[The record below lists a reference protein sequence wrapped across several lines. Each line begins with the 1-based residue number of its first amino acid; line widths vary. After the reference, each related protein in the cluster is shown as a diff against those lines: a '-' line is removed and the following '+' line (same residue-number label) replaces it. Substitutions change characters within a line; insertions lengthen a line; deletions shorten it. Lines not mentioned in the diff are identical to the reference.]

1 MIKMEKRDSFSLC
14 SFFFF
19 LLFILGN
26 LTGWEGERERER
38 VRERERERERERQRG
53 SEGDE
58 RGREQ
63 MI

>member
-38 VRERERERERERQRG
+38 VRERERERERE
-53 SEGDE
+53 
-58 RGREQ
+58 
-63 MI
+63 